1 MMNILYSFIFTIYY
15 VTDFLIHPRD
25 NTHSRGGDF
34 STQGWPG
41 TEPGGGRQI
50 VLLLGG
56 RGGKVD
62 VRGGKQ
68 CCCRCLIECYCGGG
82 RNWPKNDKT
91 IFFLKNIKKKI
102 KKNTFRQFFYHL
114 PPLSVLFGYII

>member
-1 MMNILYSFIFTIYY
+1 MLHS
-15 VTDFLIHPRD
+15 IHYIMLNQAAGFPEAI
-25 NTHSRGGDF
+25 

-41 TEPGGGRQI
+41 TEPGGATNCT
-50 VLLLGG
+50 VAGG
-56 RGGKVD
+56 RGGEVD

-91 IFFLKNIKKKI
+91 NFFLKNIKKK
-102 KKNTFRQFFYHL
+102 
-114 PPLSVLFGYII
+114 